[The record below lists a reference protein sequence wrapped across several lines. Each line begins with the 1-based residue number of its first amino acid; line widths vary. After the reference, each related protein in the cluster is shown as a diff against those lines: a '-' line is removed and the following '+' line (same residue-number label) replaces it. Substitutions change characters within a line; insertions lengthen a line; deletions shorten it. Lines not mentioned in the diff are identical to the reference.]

1 MLVTPR
7 GTAAAALYDFKDR
20 VDPHE
25 VVRKYRRAALLGISR
40 QPIGI
45 NASSAIDRIPIL
57 INRRIENHCRSDFG
71 AVGGGRR
78 QAVVIGILENYSC
91 YIGRTTRHHGKQ
103 ARPRV
108 GWE

>member
-20 VDPHE
+20 VDPDE

-45 NASSAIDRIPIL
+45 NASSAIDGIPIL

-71 AVGGGRR
+71 AVGGGGDRLSVR
-78 QAVVIGILENYSC
+78 DTNTALKSAANLI
-91 YIGRTTRHHGKQ
+91 
-103 ARPRV
+103 
-108 GWE
+108 